1 MKQRVKPNITSV
13 DLTPQS
19 KRQLDDVCD
28 YRGMSIKSLLGRLVG
43 WFAERDQ
50 TEQAII
56 MGQIEHRD
64 TQSLTGIL
72 LKRSR
77 K

>member
-1 MKQRVKPNITSV
+1 MKPKRTPNIISV

-28 YRGMSIKSLLGRLVG
+28 YRGMPIKSLLGRLIG

-56 MGQIEHRD
+56 MGQVDDRD
-64 TQSLTGIL
+64 ARSFTDIL